1 MTSVKSIK
9 RRAKPTKSAIVI
21 DILFCLYYPRLNL
34 VRVRDL
40 CIVEGAITPHYELGK
55 YMYAVIV
62 LIDQIINIYI
72 WTLLIYI
79 GVGWLVAFRI
89 VNPWQPAVRMITD
102 LLARI
107 HEPLLSQVRR
117 FLPDL
122 GPVDISP
129 IVLFLAAQ
137 FIRNFLISSLSG

>member
-1 MTSVKSIK
+1 MPLNGLQTAEV
-9 RRAKPTKSAIVI
+9 
-21 DILFCLYYPRLNL
+21 LLNL
-34 VRVRDL
+34 H
-40 CIVEGAITPHYELGK
+40 GELGK
-55 YMYAVIV
+55 YMYAFIV

-89 VNPWQPAVRMITD
+89 VNQWQPVVRIITD

-107 HEPLLSQVRR
+107 HEPLLRQVRR

-129 IVLFLAAQ
+129 IILFLAAQ
-137 FIRNFLISSLSG
+137 FIRNLLISAMSG

>member
-1 MTSVKSIK
+1 
-9 RRAKPTKSAIVI
+9 
-21 DILFCLYYPRLNL
+21 
-34 VRVRDL
+34 
-40 CIVEGAITPHYELGK
+40 
-55 YMYAVIV
+55 MYAVIM

-89 VNPWQPAVRMITD
+89 INPWQPIVRMIAD
-102 LLARI
+102 VLARI

-129 IVLFLAAQ
+129 IVMFLAAQ
-137 FIRNFLISSLSG
+137 FIRNLLTSSLSG

>member
-1 MTSVKSIK
+1 LIFYFAYIIRFKLGIK
-9 RRAKPTKSAIVI
+9 RQRHADFDDAVI
-21 DILFCLYYPRLNL
+21 PHDNL
-34 VRVRDL
+34 
-40 CIVEGAITPHYELGK
+40 GNF
-55 YMYAVIV
+55 MYAVIM

-79 GVGWLVAFRI
+79 AVGWLVAFRI
-89 VNPWQPAVRMITD
+89 VNPWQPVVRMITD
-102 LLARI
+102 VLARI
-107 HEPLLSQVRR
+107 HEPLLGQVRR

-137 FIRNFLISSLSG
+137 FIRNLLISSLSG

>member
-1 MTSVKSIK
+1 MIFYFAYITQLKLGITL
-9 RRAKPTKSAIVI
+9 RCCAAYNDTIIP
-21 DILFCLYYPRLNL
+21 DGNL
-34 VRVRDL
+34 
-40 CIVEGAITPHYELGK
+40 GNF
-55 YMYAVIV
+55 MYAVIM

-89 VNPWQPAVRMITD
+89 VNPWQPIVRMITD
-102 LLARI
+102 VLARI

-117 FLPDL
+117 FLPNL

-137 FIRNFLISSLSG
+137 FIRNLLISSLSG

>member
-1 MTSVKSIK
+1 
-9 RRAKPTKSAIVI
+9 
-21 DILFCLYYPRLNL
+21 
-34 VRVRDL
+34 
-40 CIVEGAITPHYELGK
+40 
-55 YMYAVIV
+55 MYAVIA

-102 LLARI
+102 LLALI
-107 HEPLLSQVRR
+107 HEPLLGQVRR

-137 FIRNFLISSLSG
+137 FIRNLLISSLSG

>member
-1 MTSVKSIK
+1 
-9 RRAKPTKSAIVI
+9 
-21 DILFCLYYPRLNL
+21 
-34 VRVRDL
+34 
-40 CIVEGAITPHYELGK
+40 
-55 YMYAVIV
+55 MYAVIM

-89 VNPWQPAVRMITD
+89 VNPWQPIVRMITD
-102 LLARI
+102 VLARI

-117 FLPDL
+117 FLPNL
-122 GPVDISP
+122 GSVDISP

-137 FIRNFLISSLSG
+137 FIRNLLISSLSS

>member
-1 MTSVKSIK
+1 MTNQS
-9 RRAKPTKSAIVI
+9 
-21 DILFCLYYPRLNL
+21 NG
-34 VRVRDL
+34 VRVRQNQPLSLIFYFAYITRDL
-40 CIVEGAITPHYELGK
+40 SGTFKPSLLQNGAITPRYELGLS
-55 YMYAVIV
+55 MYAVIV

-107 HEPLLSQVRR
+107 HEPLLGQVRR

-122 GPVDISP
+122 GPADISP

-137 FIRNFLISSLSG
+137 FIRNLLISSLSG

>member
-1 MTSVKSIK
+1 
-9 RRAKPTKSAIVI
+9 
-21 DILFCLYYPRLNL
+21 
-34 VRVRDL
+34 
-40 CIVEGAITPHYELGK
+40 
-55 YMYAVIV
+55 MYAVIV

-107 HEPLLSQVRR
+107 HEPLLDQVRR

-137 FIRNFLISSLSG
+137 FIRNLLISSLSG

>member
-1 MTSVKSIK
+1 
-9 RRAKPTKSAIVI
+9 
-21 DILFCLYYPRLNL
+21 
-34 VRVRDL
+34 
-40 CIVEGAITPHYELGK
+40 
-55 YMYAVIV
+55 MYAVIM

-89 VNPWQPAVRMITD
+89 VNPWQPIVRMIAD
-102 LLARI
+102 VLARI
-107 HEPLLSQVRR
+107 HEPLLGQVRR

-129 IVLFLAAQ
+129 IVLFLSAQ
-137 FIRNFLISSLSG
+137 FIRNLLISSLSG

>member
-1 MTSVKSIK
+1 
-9 RRAKPTKSAIVI
+9 
-21 DILFCLYYPRLNL
+21 
-34 VRVRDL
+34 
-40 CIVEGAITPHYELGK
+40 
-55 YMYAVIV
+55 MYAVIM

-89 VNPWQPAVRMITD
+89 INPWQPVVRMITD
-102 LLARI
+102 VLARI
-107 HEPLLSQVRR
+107 HEPLLGQVRR

-122 GPVDISP
+122 GTVDISP

-137 FIRNFLISSLSG
+137 FIRNLLISSLSG

>member
-1 MTSVKSIK
+1 
-9 RRAKPTKSAIVI
+9 
-21 DILFCLYYPRLNL
+21 
-34 VRVRDL
+34 
-40 CIVEGAITPHYELGK
+40 
-55 YMYAVIV
+55 MYAVIA

-79 GVGWLVAFRI
+79 GVGWLIAFRI
-89 VNPWQPAVRMITD
+89 INPWQPIIRMVLD

-107 HEPLLSQVRR
+107 HEPLLNKVRR

-122 GPVDISP
+122 GPIDISP

-137 FIRNFLISSLSG
+137 FIRNLLISSLTV

>member
-1 MTSVKSIK
+1 M
-9 RRAKPTKSAIVI
+9 
-21 DILFCLYYPRLNL
+21 
-34 VRVRDL
+34 
-40 CIVEGAITPHYELGK
+40 
-55 YMYAVIV
+55 

-89 VNPWQPAVRMITD
+89 VNPWQPIVRMITD
-102 LLARI
+102 VLARI

-117 FLPDL
+117 FLPNL

-137 FIRNFLISSLSG
+137 FIRNILISSLSG

>member
-1 MTSVKSIK
+1 
-9 RRAKPTKSAIVI
+9 
-21 DILFCLYYPRLNL
+21 
-34 VRVRDL
+34 
-40 CIVEGAITPHYELGK
+40 
-55 YMYAVIV
+55 MYAVIM

-89 VNPWQPAVRMITD
+89 VNPWQPIVRMSTD
-102 LLARI
+102 VLARI
-107 HEPLLSQVRR
+107 HEPLLSQILR
-117 FLPDL
+117 FVPDL

-137 FIRNFLISSLSG
+137 FIRNLLISSLSG

>member
-1 MTSVKSIK
+1 
-9 RRAKPTKSAIVI
+9 
-21 DILFCLYYPRLNL
+21 
-34 VRVRDL
+34 
-40 CIVEGAITPHYELGK
+40 
-55 YMYAVIV
+55 MYAVIV

-89 VNPWQPAVRMITD
+89 VNPWQPVVRMIND

-107 HEPLLSQVRR
+107 HEPLLRQVRR

-129 IVLFLAAQ
+129 IILFLAAE
-137 FIRNFLISSLSG
+137 FIRNLLIGSLSG

>member
-1 MTSVKSIK
+1 
-9 RRAKPTKSAIVI
+9 
-21 DILFCLYYPRLNL
+21 
-34 VRVRDL
+34 
-40 CIVEGAITPHYELGK
+40 
-55 YMYAVIV
+55 MYAVIM

-89 VNPWQPAVRMITD
+89 VNPWQPIVRMITD
-102 LLARI
+102 VLARI

-122 GPVDISP
+122 GPVDISL
-129 IVLFLAAQ
+129 IALAVAAQ
-137 FIRNFLISSLSG
+137 LKGNV

>member
-1 MTSVKSIK
+1 MSGVGI
-9 RRAKPTKSAIVI
+9 A
-21 DILFCLYYPRLNL
+21 N
-34 VRVRDL
+34 
-40 CIVEGAITPHYELGK
+40 GAIISNYELGK

-79 GVGWLVAFRI
+79 GLGWLVAFRI
-89 VNPWQPAVRMITD
+89 VNPWQPVVRMITD
-102 LLARI
+102 LMARI
-107 HEPLLSQVRR
+107 HEPLLRQVRR

-129 IVLFLAAQ
+129 IILFLAAQ
-137 FIRNFLISSLSG
+137 FIRNLLISSLSS

>member
-1 MTSVKSIK
+1 MPNPQNQPLSLIFYFAYITQ
-9 RRAKPTKSAIVI
+9 T
-21 DILFCLYYPRLNL
+21 NL
-34 VRVRDL
+34 IGRCGL
-40 CIVEGAITPHYELGK
+40 CIAKGAITPHYELGR
-55 YMYAVIV
+55 YMFAVII

-89 VNPWQPAVRMITD
+89 VNPWQPVVRMITD

-107 HEPLLSQVRR
+107 HEPLLRQVRR

-129 IVLFLAAQ
+129 IILFLAAQ
-137 FIRNFLISSLSG
+137 FIRNLLISSLSG

>member
-1 MTSVKSIK
+1 MTFYFAYI
-9 RRAKPTKSAIVI
+9 TQI
-21 DILFCLYYPRLNL
+21 NL
-34 VRVRDL
+34 VRSHNL
-40 CIVEGAITPHYELGK
+40 CIAERAITPHSKLGK
-55 YMYAVIV
+55 YMYAVIA

-89 VNPWQPAVRMITD
+89 VNPWQPVVRMITD

-107 HEPLLSQVRR
+107 HEPLLRQVRR

-129 IVLFLAAQ
+129 IILFLAAQ
-137 FIRNFLISSLSG
+137 FVRNLLISSLSG

>member
-1 MTSVKSIK
+1 LIFYFAYITRLKLGVTL
-9 RRAKPTKSAIVI
+9 RCCAAYHDTVI
-21 DILFCLYYPRLNL
+21 PNGNL
-34 VRVRDL
+34 
-40 CIVEGAITPHYELGK
+40 GNF
-55 YMYAVIV
+55 MYAVIM

-89 VNPWQPAVRMITD
+89 VNPWQPIVRMITD
-102 LLARI
+102 VLARI
-107 HEPLLSQVRR
+107 HEPLLSQIRR

-137 FIRNFLISSLSG
+137 FIRNLLISSLSG

>member
-1 MTSVKSIK
+1 
-9 RRAKPTKSAIVI
+9 
-21 DILFCLYYPRLNL
+21 
-34 VRVRDL
+34 
-40 CIVEGAITPHYELGK
+40 
-55 YMYAVIV
+55 MYAVIM

-89 VNPWQPAVRMITD
+89 VNPWQPIVRMITD
-102 LLARI
+102 VLARI
-107 HEPLLSQVRR
+107 HEPLLSQVRQ

-137 FIRNFLISSLSG
+137 FIRNLLISSLSG

>member
-1 MTSVKSIK
+1 MIFYFAYIIRIKLGIK
-9 RRAKPTKSAIVI
+9 RHRRAAFDDAVI
-21 DILFCLYYPRLNL
+21 PHDNL
-34 VRVRDL
+34 
-40 CIVEGAITPHYELGK
+40 GNF
-55 YMYAVIV
+55 MYAVIM

-79 GVGWLVAFRI
+79 AVGWLVAFRI
-89 VNPWQPAVRMITD
+89 INPWQPVVRMITD
-102 LLARI
+102 VLARI
-107 HEPLLSQVRR
+107 HEPLLGQVRR

-137 FIRNFLISSLSG
+137 FIRNLLISSLSG

>member
-1 MTSVKSIK
+1 LIFYFAYITRLKLGITL
-9 RRAKPTKSAIVI
+9 RCCAAYHDTVI
-21 DILFCLYYPRLNL
+21 PNGNL
-34 VRVRDL
+34 
-40 CIVEGAITPHYELGK
+40 GNF
-55 YMYAVIV
+55 MYAVIM

-89 VNPWQPAVRMITD
+89 VNPWQPVVRMILD
-102 LLARI
+102 VLARV
-107 HEPLLSQVRR
+107 HEPLLSQIRR

-137 FIRNFLISSLSG
+137 FIRNLLISSLSG